1 MEMKN
6 QLYSNHDSTQ
16 ENDTTKTQDE
26 PTILSSDTIRQTD
39 IGQKY
44 SNIKIKKP
52 EMICRRISKQS
63 LTEPHKMVNNNFEE
77 DDCDSAPS

>member
-26 PTILSSDTIRQTD
+26 PTILSSDTMRQTD

-44 SNIKIKKP
+44 SNIKIKK
-52 EMICRRISKQS
+52 RK
-63 LTEPHKMVNNNFEE
+63 K
-77 DDCDSAPS
+77 